1 MSALYQ
7 LGGSGEPR
15 SYDYTYNQSE
25 INATL
30 TAFGCGN
37 STSGV
42 RIIPTP
48 LTDAVISL
56 IRSKNESI
64 TCEESDYVSSD
75 IFYQK
80 FCLNVT
86 GCLVEDWDNFTE
98 IATQSV
104 LVKEVRKVGG
114 FAMLGLISSPG
125 TEFQDSTSTSDDT
138 GFPPVTFYFDGSD
151 TTWRPFHGITV
162 EGRISS
168 LSVLESV
175 LGILAGVESAST
187 FDSLRFSVPDFPVAD
202 VKALLDKNSLWAFS
216 DPELR
221 SKLFGPTTRVE
232 VEMCGDVFRSHV
244 QIRSHSRLTL
254 TPSCDMDGISGFVVW
269 MTDPSPGFNPYTVRD
284 IDRKYFES
292 DKVVPTSPEALELAG
307 QYLLYTDKVMRSKRK
322 TGTLIDWKE
331 SDEVEVTGAMS
342 FTTNGPAS
350 EDAPTARE
358 FVIAQGS
365 SPEEINITC
374 TEDHFDGACARLY
387 YSWLHD
393 TWPGLAVLN
402 LSAPKTRLA
411 LGTTAFN
418 LRSRAP
424 LLINPVFRMQPY
436 ISMTVVIGYTG
447 EFECPDLL
455 NYRNL
460 VKLVSPEPLTLP
472 KDCPMPAECITRVAF
487 DFSEC
492 PNLSGALP
500 GWMLDN
506 RCIRSVD
513 VSGTRISTVSPPGD
527 EILHQAST
535 FARMTINLRGT
546 EISAPLDSRLCLPD
560 AYAWEI
566 GSRYNPCSTR
576 SDYLWS
582 LLFFLGIGFF
592 LIGALL
598 VIQRPR
604 VSSKKN
610 VYEY

>member
-1 MSALYQ
+1 MSGLWQ
-7 LGGSGEPR
+7 IGGSGEPR

-42 RIIPTP
+42 PITPTP

-64 TCEESDYVSSD
+64 TCEETDYVISD

-80 FCLNVT
+80 FCLNAT

-104 LVKEVRKVGG
+104 LVKKVTKVSG
-114 FAMLGLISSPG
+114 FTTLGLISSPG
-125 TEFQDSTSTSDDT
+125 TEFRDSTSTSDDT
-138 GFPPVTFYFDGSD
+138 GFSYDPFYFDGNIA
-151 TTWRPFHGITV
+151 TWRSFCGITV

-168 LSVLESV
+168 LSVLKTM

-202 VKALLDKNSLWAFS
+202 VKALVDTDSKWAFS
-216 DPELR
+216 DQGLR
-221 SKLFGPTTRVE
+221 SELFGPTTRVE
-232 VEMCGDVFRSHV
+232 VEICGDVFTSHI
-244 QIRSHSRLTL
+244 QISSHSRLKL
-254 TPSCDMDGISGFVVW
+254 APKCDKVGISGSVVW

-284 IDRKYFES
+284 VDRAYFKS
-292 DKVVPTSPEALELAG
+292 DKFVPTSLKAG
-307 QYLLYTDKVMRSKRK
+307 QYLFYTDTVMRSKRK
-322 TGTLIDWKE
+322 SGTSINWNE
-331 SDEVEVTGAMS
+331 SDQVDVTKEMS
-342 FTTNGPAS
+342 FTTEGPAS
-350 EDAPTARE
+350 DDVPTACE
-358 FVIAQGS
+358 FVTAQGHT
-365 SPEEINITC
+365 PEEVNITC
-374 TEDHFDGACARLY
+374 TEDHFGGACAHLY
-387 YSWLHD
+387 YSWRGD
-393 TWPGLAVLN
+393 TWQRLTKLQ
-402 LSAPKTRLA
+402 LYAPEARLA
-411 LGTTAFN
+411 RNTTVFDLGN
-418 LRSRAP
+418 RAL

-436 ISMTVVIGYTG
+436 ISMTAVIRYTG

>member
-1 MSALYQ
+1 MSALLQ

-42 RIIPTP
+42 SITPTS

-64 TCEESDYVSSD
+64 TCDETDYVSND

-80 FCLNVT
+80 FCLNAT

-104 LVKEVRKVGG
+104 LVQGVRRVDGYTE
-114 FAMLGLISSPG
+114 LVLISSRG
-125 TEFQDSTSTSDDT
+125 AEFQDSTSTSDDT
-138 GFPPVTFYFDGSD
+138 GFPYDSFSFDGSN
-151 TTWRPFHGITV
+151 TTWGPFRGITV

-168 LSVLESV
+168 LTVLESV

-187 FDSLRFSVPDFPVAD
+187 FDSLRFSVPDFLVAD
-202 VKALLDKNSLWAFS
+202 VKALVDTDSLWAS
-216 DPELR
+216 SAR
-221 SKLFGPTTRVE
+221 SKLFGPGNPFE
-232 VEMCGDVFRSHV
+232 VEMCGDVFRSRE
-244 QIRSHSRLTL
+244 QIRSHSHLTL
-254 TPSCDMDGISGFVVW
+254 TPKCDMDWSSSSVVW
-269 MTDPSPGFNPYTVRD
+269 TTDPPPDSNPYKVRD
-284 IDRKYFES
+284 IDRAYFES
-292 DKVVPTSPEALELAG
+292 DKLVPTNLKAPSPAG
-307 QYLLYTDKVMRSKRK
+307 RYLLYTDKVMRSKRK
-322 TGTLIDWKE
+322 TGTLFNWKE

-342 FTTNGPAS
+342 FTAGGPAF

-358 FVIAQGS
+358 FVNAQES
-365 SPEEINITC
+365 SPAEINITC
-374 TEDHFDGACARLY
+374 TEDYFYEARACANLY
-387 YSWLHD
+387 YSWLRD
-393 TWPGLAVLN
+393 AWTYLTKLD
-402 LSAPKTRLA
+402 LYAPEARLA
-411 LGTTAFN
+411 HNTTVFGFGN
-418 LRSRAP
+418 RAS

-436 ISMTVVIGYTG
+436 ISMTAVIRYTG

>member
-1 MSALYQ
+1 
-7 LGGSGEPR
+7 
-15 SYDYTYNQSE
+15 
-25 INATL
+25 
-30 TAFGCGN
+30 
-37 STSGV
+37 
-42 RIIPTP
+42 
-48 LTDAVISL
+48 
-56 IRSKNESI
+56 
-64 TCEESDYVSSD
+64 
-75 IFYQK
+75 
-80 FCLNVT
+80 
-86 GCLVEDWDNFTE
+86 
-98 IATQSV
+98 
-104 LVKEVRKVGG
+104 
-114 FAMLGLISSPG
+114 
-125 TEFQDSTSTSDDT
+125 
-138 GFPPVTFYFDGSD
+138 
-151 TTWRPFHGITV
+151 
-162 EGRISS
+162 
-168 LSVLESV
+168 
-175 LGILAGVESAST
+175 
-187 FDSLRFSVPDFPVAD
+187 
-202 VKALLDKNSLWAFS
+202 
-216 DPELR
+216 
-221 SKLFGPTTRVE
+221 
-232 VEMCGDVFRSHV
+232 
-244 QIRSHSRLTL
+244 
-254 TPSCDMDGISGFVVW
+254 
-269 MTDPSPGFNPYTVRD
+269 
-284 IDRKYFES
+284 
-292 DKVVPTSPEALELAG
+292 
-307 QYLLYTDKVMRSKRK
+307 MRSKRK
-322 TGTLIDWKE
+322 TGTLFNWKE

-342 FTTNGPAS
+342 FTINGPAS

-358 FVIAQGS
+358 FVNAQES

-374 TEDHFDGACARLY
+374 TEDYFYEARACANLY
-387 YSWLHD
+387 YSWLRD
-393 TWPGLAVLN
+393 AWTYLTKLD
-402 LSAPKTRLA
+402 LYAPEARLA
-411 LGTTAFN
+411 HNTTVFK
-418 LRSRAP
+418 LRNRVP
-424 LLINPVFRMQPY
+424 LLINPVVRMQPY
-436 ISMTVVIGYTG
+436 ISMTAVIRYTG